1 MPQLPHKELC
11 YQPADT
17 DGQPWY
23 VYLDDGVEL
32 NFWRK
37 FATKP
42 EALQAELPYLRQSR
56 RVRVDI
62 DPAHWGLTEQCLA
75 DGRITSLSVGG
86 CFLATDV
93 AVVPGQVVYL
103 RFNLPRKT
111 GQPGV
116 PRLLQAQVR
125 YHFAPAVGLGL
136 QFLNLTEADERNL
149 AQYVADT
156 VRRLRAAAKTGAGQ
170 PAPPTDT

>member
-1 MPQLPHKELC
+1 MLPPRKELRR
-11 YQPADT
+11 QPDDP
-17 DGQPWY
+17 DGQPWH

-42 EALQAELPYLRQSR
+42 EALQAELPYVRQSR
-56 RVRVDI
+56 RVRVNI
-62 DPAHWGLTEQCLA
+62 DPTHWGLTEQCLE

-86 CFLATDV
+86 CFLATSVRV
-93 AVVPGQVVYL
+93 APGQIVYL
-103 RFNLPRKT
+103 RFALPRKP

-116 PRLLQAQVR
+116 PRALQAQVR

-136 QFLNLTEADERNL
+136 RFLNLTEADERNL
-149 AQYVADT
+149 ARYVADT
-156 VRRLRAAAKTGAGQ
+156 VRGLRATRRDG
-170 PAPPTDT
+170 PAQSRPPEHT